1 MLIRNFPMGIRYGKF
16 PLLVRAPQRLLRFM
30 GKLLCMG
37 WFLWICFTPGPGARA
52 LPQLPGLRSAHERAR
67 P

>member
-1 MLIRNFPMGIRYGKF
+1 MLIRHFLIGFRYGKF

-37 WFLWICFTPGPGARA
+37 FVPLDLLHPG
-52 LPQLPGLRSAHERAR
+52 GLDHFHKAWSPECT
-67 P
+67 